1 MKAIIIGGGIGGI
14 ISALVLKHQGIDVEL
29 YERAEG
35 NPEIGSAV
43 QFTANV
49 TNIFKRIGLLEL
61 VKACGSPVE
70 VRNMREWNTG
80 NIISTN
86 RLGDTIAERELGSP
100 YLVFGRSELL
110 DRLGEQLPDGVAHY
124 GMKCVGVEQ
133 DETGVR
139 AIFEN
144 GHVATG
150 DVLIGADGIRSTV
163 RRLVFGEVEPVFS
176 GKVAY
181 RGLIPANELPDF
193 DSYKWIA
200 NAWPAPGQFLLQ
212 NFAGRETINLSLYR
226 NGQKLEDFDTGNKTA
241 VVSTEEVLRF
251 VETWEPSAKEWMSKS
266 ADYLRWP
273 LFDIEPLK
281 AWAKGRVALLGD
293 AAHATL
299 PFIGQG
305 AGQGAEDASALG
317 DALAYLSADPV
328 AALKLYEEFRLP
340 RATRVQLE
348 SRARS
353 NYMMLKD
360 PFAINQ
366 RNLQWREASRAI
378 TGYFGNSVDHW
389 ILSYDVAR
397 EFEAHV
403 AKRAD
408 ASTA

>member
-14 ISALVLKHQGIDVEL
+14 ISALTLRYKGIEVEL

-49 TNIFKRIGLLEL
+49 TNIFKRLGLLDV
-61 VKACGSPVE
+61 VKTYGSPVE

-80 NIISTN
+80 DIISTN

-110 DRLGEQLPDGVAHY
+110 DELAKYIPEGVCHY
-124 GMKCVGVEQ
+124 GMKCVNVEQ
-133 DETGVR
+133 DEAGVR
-139 AIFEN
+139 ATFEN

-150 DVLIGADGIRSTV
+150 DILIGADGIRSTV
-163 RRLVFGEVEPVFS
+163 RRLVFGQIDPVFA

-181 RGLIPANELPDF
+181 RGLIPEENLPEM

-200 NAWPAPGQFLLQ
+200 NAWPAPGQFMLQ
-212 NFAGRETINLSLYR
+212 NFAGRKTINLSLYR
-226 NGQKLEDFDTGNKTA
+226 GNQRLEDFDSGTNTA
-241 VVSTEEVLRF
+241 VVSTDSVLEF
-251 VETWEPSAKEWMSKS
+251 VKDWEPSAREWLAKS
-266 ADYLRWP
+266 DEFLRWP
-273 LFDIEPLK
+273 LFDLEPLK
-281 AWAKGRVALLGD
+281 EWSKGRVTLLGD

-317 DALAYLSADPV
+317 DALAHLPNDPV
-328 AALKLYEEFRLP
+328 GALKLYEEFRLP

-348 SRARS
+348 SRSRS
-353 NYMMLKD
+353 NYQMLRD

-366 RNLQWREASRAI
+366 RNLQWREASKAI

-389 ILSYDVAR
+389 ILSYDVET
-397 EFEAHV
+397 EFKKHV
-403 AKRAD
+403 GQA
-408 ASTA
+408 

>member
-14 ISALVLKHQGIDVEL
+14 ISALTLTHQGIDVEL
-29 YERAEG
+29 YERADG

-49 TNIFKRIGLLEL
+49 TNIFQRIGSLDV

-70 VRNMREWNTG
+70 VRHMREWNTG
-80 NIISTN
+80 TIISTN

-100 YLVFGRSELL
+100 YLVFQRSELL
-110 DRLGEQLPDGVAHY
+110 DRLGELLPAGVARY
-124 GMKCVGVEQ
+124 GMRCVNVEQ
-133 DETGVR
+133 DQDGVR
-139 AIFEN
+139 AVFEN
-144 GHVATG
+144 GHVAQG

-181 RGLIPANELPDF
+181 RGLIPQDELPDF
-193 DSYKWIA
+193 DSYKWTA

-212 NFAGRETINLSLYR
+212 NFAGRACINLSLYR
-226 NGQKLEDFDTGNKTA
+226 SGQRLEDLDTGHRTA
-241 VVSTEEVLRF
+241 VVSTEEVVAF
-251 VETWEPSAKEWMSKS
+251 VKDWEPSAVAWLSKS
-266 ADYLRWP
+266 REFLRWP

-281 AWAKGRVALLGD
+281 TWTEGRVALLGD

-305 AGQGAEDASALG
+305 AGQGAEDASALA
-317 DALAYLSADPV
+317 DALALTPSDPV
-328 AALKLYEEFRLP
+328 GALKLYEEFRLP
-340 RATRVQLE
+340 RASRVQLE

-353 NYMMLKD
+353 NYMMLRD

-366 RNLQWREASRAI
+366 RNLQWREASKAI

-389 ILSYDVAR
+389 ILNYDVSKAFR
-397 EFEAHV
+397 DHV
-403 AKRAD
+403 ALK
-408 ASTA
+408 SGNTAA

>member
-14 ISALVLKHQGIDVEL
+14 ISALTLRHHGIEVEL

-49 TNIFKRIGLLEL
+49 TNIFKRLGLLDV
-61 VKACGSPVE
+61 VKTCGSPVE

-110 DRLGEQLPDGVAHY
+110 DELARYIPAGICNY
-124 GMKCVGVEQ
+124 GMKCVNVEQ

-139 AIFEN
+139 ATFDD
-144 GHVATG
+144 GHVAIG

-163 RRLVFGEVEPVFS
+163 RRLVFGMVEPVFS

-181 RGLIPANELPDF
+181 RGLIPREKVADF
-193 DSYKWIA
+193 ESHKWIA
-200 NAWPAPGQFLLQ
+200 NAWPAPGQFMLQ
-212 NFAGRETINLSLYR
+212 NFAGRNTINLSLYR
-226 NGQKLEDFDTGNKTA
+226 NNQRLEDFNTGTATA
-241 VVSTEEVLRF
+241 VVPTEEVLEF
-251 VETWEPSAKEWMSKS
+251 VKDWEPSAREWLAQS
-266 ADYLRWP
+266 ADFLRWP

-281 AWAKGRVALLGD
+281 EWSKGRVALLGD

-317 DALAYLSADPV
+317 DALAHLSDDPV
-328 AALKLYEEFRLP
+328 AALKLYEAFRLP

-366 RNLQWREASRAI
+366 RNLQWREASKAI

-389 ILSYDVAR
+389 ILSYDVESAFK
-397 EFEAHV
+397 EQIA
-403 AKRAD
+403 A
-408 ASTA
+408 

>member
-14 ISALVLKHQGIDVEL
+14 ISALTLRYHGMDVEL

-49 TNIFKRIGLLEL
+49 TNIFKRIGLLDL

-110 DRLGEQLPDGVAHY
+110 DRLGEQLPAGLARY
-124 GMKCVGVEQ
+124 GMRCVAVEQ
-133 DETGVR
+133 DDSGVR
-139 AIFEN
+139 AVFEN

-163 RRLVFGEVEPVFS
+163 RRLVFGEIEPVFS

-181 RGLIPANELPDF
+181 RGLIPAEQLPDF
-193 DSYKWIA
+193 ESYQWTA

-212 NFAGRETINLSLYR
+212 NFAGRRTINLSLYR
-226 NGQKLEDFDTGNKTA
+226 NNQRLEDLDTGHRTA
-241 VVSTEEVLRF
+241 VVSMEQVLSF
-251 VETWEPSAKEWMSKS
+251 VEGWEPAAREWLSRS
-266 ADYLRWP
+266 ADFLRWP
-273 LFDIEPLK
+273 LFDIEPLN

-317 DALAYLSADPV
+317 DALAHMPDDPV
-328 AALKLYEEFRLP
+328 GALMLYEEFRLP
-340 RATRVQLE
+340 RASRVQLE

-366 RNLQWREASRAI
+366 RNLQWREASKAI

-389 ILSYDVAR
+389 ILNYDVAR
-397 EFEAHV
+397 AFQEHV
-403 AKRAD
+403 AA
-408 ASTA
+408 